1 MNPNEEQDMNH
12 QVAKRYLRIPEA
24 SREYNISIALLRKL
38 IFQGRI
44 ASVRPAGAR
53 VVLISRDALE
63 ELMSQ
68 GRRP

>member
-1 MNPNEEQDMNH
+1 MNH
-12 QVAKRYLRIPEA
+12 QVLTRYLRIPEA

-38 IFQGRI
+38 ILEGRI

-53 VVLISRDALE
+53 VVLISREAPE
-63 ELMSQ
+63 EMMSQ